1 MVLIDFK
8 KFVSLVFSALLLS
21 SCTNL
26 EDDFSKEKFINLD
39 PTNKFENN
47 KNINRIVTLTSLS
60 TDIIDKIDSNKLV
73 AIPGSSLFKEKKE
86 FDNIPRISIG
96 RTPPNLEKIVSLK
109 PDLVIG
115 TKGFHDKI
123 MGKLKDINIQT
134 VSYGLSDW
142 KSLENTIN
150 LISTKLDINNLE
162 KSNEII
168 NTHLKECVVSN
179 EQNKK
184 PNVVVLASAKPMLS
198 PNSKSWAGNLLQR
211 FGINSLTKD
220 LDSKSEFRGYVNLS
234 PEWLIKEDPDNLII
248 IQTRPGQ
255 YVDFEKSKPF
265 SNLKA
270 VKSDKVYRFNYYG
283 LINAGSL
290 ESINSACLKLRKI
303 F

>member
-1 MVLIDFK
+1 MKILNYFY
-8 KFVSLVFSALLLS
+8 FLPFLLLS
-21 SCTNL
+21 SCSLFNSNNGAIS
-26 EDDFSKEKFINLD
+26 DNNSKLLQGKSIN
-39 PTNKFENN
+39 KV
-47 KNINRIVTLTSLS
+47 ITLTSLS
-60 TDIIDKIDSNKLV
+60 TDIVSALSRDKLV
-73 AIPGSSLFKEKKE
+73 AIPGSSLFKGKIDYQKL
-86 FDNIPRISIG
+86 PRISQG

-115 TKGFHDKI
+115 TKGFHEKI
-123 MGKLKDINIQT
+123 LGKLKDINIQT
-134 VSYGLSDW
+134 ISYELSDW
-142 KSLENTIN
+142 NSLEKTIN
-150 LISTKLDINNLE
+150 LISTKLNINNLR

-168 NTHLKECVVSN
+168 NTKLKECVVVNKQN
-179 EQNKK
+179 EN
-184 PNVVVLASAKPMLS
+184 PSVVVLASTKPILS

-270 VKSDKVYRFNYYG
+270 VKSDQVYRFNYYG

>member
-86 FDNIPRISIG
+86 FDNIPRISMG

-123 MGKLKDINIQT
+123 LGKLKDINIQT
-134 VSYGLSDW
+134 ISYELSDW
-142 KSLENTIN
+142 NSLEKTIN
-150 LISTKLDINNLE
+150 LISTKLNINNLR

-168 NTHLKECVVSN
+168 NTKLKECVVVN
-179 EQNKK
+179 EQNEN
-184 PNVVVLASAKPMLS
+184 P
-198 PNSKSWAGNLLQR
+198 
-211 FGINSLTKD
+211 
-220 LDSKSEFRGYVNLS
+220 
-234 PEWLIKEDPDNLII
+234 
-248 IQTRPGQ
+248 
-255 YVDFEKSKPF
+255 VDEIRH
-265 SNLKA
+265 L
-270 VKSDKVYRFNYYG
+270 
-283 LINAGSL
+283 
-290 ESINSACLKLRKI
+290 
-303 F
+303 

>member
-1 MVLIDFK
+1 MKILNCFYLIIF
-8 KFVSLVFSALLLS
+8 LLLS
-21 SCTNL
+21 SCSSFKSNKRGIN
-26 EDDFSKEKFINLD
+26 DNNLD
-39 PTNKFENN
+39 LIKDKSINKV
-47 KNINRIVTLTSLS
+47 ITLTSLS
-60 TDIIDKIDSNKLV
+60 ADIVSKLSSEKLV
-73 AIPGSSLFKEKKE
+73 AIPGSSLFKNNDE
-86 FDNIPRISIG
+86 FVNLPRISQG

-123 MGKLKDINIQT
+123 LGKLKDINIQT
-134 VSYGLSDW
+134 VSYELSDW
-142 KSLENTIN
+142 NSLENTIN
-150 LISTKLDINNLE
+150 LISTKLGINNLG
-162 KSNEII
+162 KSNELI
-168 NTHLKECVVSN
+168 NTNLKECVIAN
-179 EQNKK
+179 EQDKK
-184 PNVVVLASAKPMLS
+184 PSVVVLASIKPILS

-234 PEWLIKEDPDNLII
+234 PEWLVKEDPDNLII

-255 YVDFEKSKPF
+255 YVDFKKSKPF

-270 VKSDKVYRFNYYG
+270 VKSDQVYRFNYYG

>member
-1 MVLIDFK
+1 MKLLKLTIGISFILCGCSEINQSSKNRAIFK
-8 KFVSLVFSALLLS
+8 AS
-21 SCTNL
+21 S
-26 EDDFSKEKFINLD
+26 
-39 PTNKFENN
+39 NKIERV
-47 KNINRIVTLTSLS
+47 ITLTSLS
-60 TDIIDKIDSNKLV
+60 TDIVNSISKNKLV
-73 AIPGSSLFKEKKE
+73 GIPGSSLFKDKIDYQKL
-86 FDNIPRISIG
+86 PRISQG

-123 MGKLKDINIQT
+123 LSKLKEINIST
-134 VSYGLSDW
+134 LSYELKDW
-142 KSLENTIN
+142 NSLENTIN
-150 LISTKLDINNLE
+150 LISNKLEINDSI

-168 NTHLKECVVSN
+168 STNLKECVVPN

-184 PNVVVLASAKPMLS
+184 PNVVVLASTKPILS

-211 FGINSLTKD
+211 FGLNSLTKD
-220 LDSKSEFRGYVNLS
+220 LDSKTQFRGYVNLS
-234 PEWLIKEDPDNLII
+234 PEWLVKEDPENLILV
-248 IQTRPGQ
+248 QTRSGQ

-270 VKSDKVYRFNYYG
+270 VKSDKIHRFNYYG

-290 ESINSACLKLRKI
+290 ESINSACLKLKEI

>member
-1 MVLIDFK
+1 MF
-8 KFVSLVFSALLLS
+8 LLLS
-21 SCTNL
+21 SCSSFESKKREVN
-26 EDDFSKEKFINLD
+26 DDFVDQIND
-39 PTNKFENN
+39 ESINKV
-47 KNINRIVTLTSLS
+47 ITLTSLS
-60 TDIIDKIDSNKLV
+60 TDIVSKISSKKLV
-73 AIPGSSLFKEKKE
+73 AIPGSSLFKNNDE
-86 FDNIPRISIG
+86 FINLPRISQG

-123 MGKLKDINIQT
+123 LGKLEDINIKT
-134 VSYGLSDW
+134 FSYELSDW
-142 KSLENTIN
+142 NSLEKTIN
-150 LISTKLDINNLE
+150 LISTRLVINDLG

-168 NTHLKECVVSN
+168 NTNLKECVVAI

-184 PNVVVLASAKPMLS
+184 PDVVVLASTKPILS
-198 PNSKSWAGNLLQR
+198 PNSKSWAGSLLQR
-211 FGINSLTKD
+211 FGLNSLTKD

-234 PEWLIKEDPDNLII
+234 PEWLVKEDPDNLII

-255 YVDFEKSKPF
+255 YDDIEKSKPF

-270 VKSDKVYRFNYYG
+270 VKSKQVYRFNYYG

>member
-1 MVLIDFK
+1 MKLLKLTIGISFILCGCSEINQSSENGEIFK
-8 KFVSLVFSALLLS
+8 DS
-21 SCTNL
+21 S
-26 EDDFSKEKFINLD
+26 
-39 PTNKFENN
+39 NKIE
-47 KNINRIVTLTSLS
+47 RVVTLTSLS
-60 TDIIDKIDSNKLV
+60 TDIVSSISRDKLV
-73 AIPGSSLFKEKKE
+73 AIPGSSLFKDKIDYQKL
-86 FDNIPRISIG
+86 PRISQG

-123 MGKLKDINIQT
+123 LSKLKEINVT
-134 VSYGLSDW
+134 TLSYELKDW
-142 KSLENTIN
+142 DSLENTIN
-150 LISTKLDINNLE
+150 LISTKLAINDSI

-168 NTHLKECVVSN
+168 NTNLKECVVPN

-290 ESINSACLKLRKI
+290 ESINSACLKLKKI

>member
-1 MVLIDFK
+1 MKILNYFYLIIF
-8 KFVSLVFSALLLS
+8 LLLS
-21 SCTNL
+21 SCSSFKSNKR
-26 EDDFSKEKFINLD
+26 EINDNNLD
-39 PTNKFENN
+39 LIKDKSINKV
-47 KNINRIVTLTSLS
+47 ITLTSLS
-60 TDIIDKIDSNKLV
+60 TDIVSNLSSEKLV
-73 AIPGSSLFKEKKE
+73 AIPGSSLFKNNDE
-86 FDNIPRISIG
+86 FVDLPRISQG

-123 MGKLKDINIQT
+123 LGRLKDINIQT
-134 VSYGLSDW
+134 VSYELSDW
-142 KSLENTIN
+142 NSLENIIN
-150 LISTKLDINNLE
+150 LTSTKLGINNLG
-162 KSNEII
+162 KSNELI
-168 NTHLKECVVSN
+168 NTNLKECVIAN
-179 EQNKK
+179 EQDKK
-184 PNVVVLASAKPMLS
+184 PTVVVLASIKPILS

-234 PEWLIKEDPDNLII
+234 PEWLVKEDPDNLII
-248 IQTRPGQ
+248 IQTRPEQ

-265 SNLKA
+265 SNLNA
-270 VKSDKVYRFNYYG
+270 VKSDQVYRFNYYG

>member
-1 MVLIDFK
+1 MKILNYFY
-8 KFVSLVFSALLLS
+8 FLPFLLLS
-21 SCTNL
+21 SCSSFNSNNGAIS
-26 EDDFSKEKFINLD
+26 DNNSKLLQGKSIN
-39 PTNKFENN
+39 KV
-47 KNINRIVTLTSLS
+47 ITLTSLS
-60 TDIIDKIDSNKLV
+60 TDIVSALSRDKLV
-73 AIPGSSLFKEKKE
+73 AIPGSSLFKGKIEYQE
-86 FDNIPRISIG
+86 LPRISQG

-123 MGKLKDINIQT
+123 LSKLKDINIQT
-134 VSYGLSDW
+134 VSYELSDW
-142 KSLENTIN
+142 NSLRNTIN
-150 LISTKLDINNLE
+150 LISTKLDINNLK

-168 NTHLKECVVSN
+168 NTKLKECVVAN
-179 EQNKK
+179 EQNEN
-184 PNVVVLASAKPMLS
+184 PSVVVLASTKPILS

-234 PEWLIKEDPDNLII
+234 PEWLVKEDPDNLII

-255 YVDFEKSKPF
+255 YVDFEKSKQF
-265 SNLKA
+265 SSLKA
-270 VKSDKVYRFNYYG
+270 VKSDQVYRFNYYG

-290 ESINSACLKLRKI
+290 ESINSACLKLREI

>member
-1 MVLIDFK
+1 MKVLNFTFGISF
-8 KFVSLVFSALLLS
+8 LLCGCSELNHS
-21 SCTNL
+21 SQ
-26 EDDFSKEKFINLD
+26 
-39 PTNKFENN
+39 NKDILNTSSS
-47 KNINRIVTLTSLS
+47 RIERVVTLTSLS
-60 TDIIDKIDSNKLV
+60 TDIVSSISKSKLV
-73 AIPGSSLFKEKKE
+73 GIPGSSLFKGKTDYQEL
-86 FDNIPRISIG
+86 PRISQG

-123 MGKLKDINIQT
+123 LSKLKEINIKT
-134 VSYGLSDW
+134 LSYELKDW
-142 KSLENTIN
+142 ESLENTIN
-150 LISTKLDINNLE
+150 LISTRLEINDSG

-168 NTHLKECVVSN
+168 NSNLKECLVFK

-184 PNVVVLASAKPMLS
+184 PDVVVLASTKPILS

-211 FGINSLTKD
+211 FGLNSLTKD

-234 PEWLIKEDPDNLII
+234 PEWLVKKDPDNLII
-248 IQTRPGQ
+248 IQTSPGQ

-270 VKSDKVYRFNYYG
+270 VKSDQVYRFKYYG

-290 ESINSACLKLRKI
+290 DSINIACLKLKKI

>member
-1 MVLIDFK
+1 MK
-8 KFVSLVFSALLLS
+8 VFNFTIGISLLLCGCTKLNQSYKNKESLKS
-21 SCTNL
+21 S
-26 EDDFSKEKFINLD
+26 S
-39 PTNKFENN
+39 NKIE
-47 KNINRIVTLTSLS
+47 RVVTLTSLS
-60 TDIIDKIDSNKLV
+60 TDIVSALSRDKLV
-73 AIPGSSLFKEKKE
+73 AIPGSSLFKGKIEYQE
-86 FDNIPRISIG
+86 LPRISQG

-115 TKGFHDKI
+115 TNGFHDKI
-123 MGKLKDINIQT
+123 LDKLKDINIQT
-134 VSYGLSDW
+134 VSYELSDW
-142 KSLENTIN
+142 NSLENTIN
-150 LISTKLDINNLE
+150 LISTKLDTNSLE
-162 KSNEII
+162 TSNEII
-168 NTHLKECVVSN
+168 NTNLKECVFAN

-184 PNVVVLASAKPMLS
+184 PNVVVLASTKPILS

-234 PEWLIKEDPDNLII
+234 PEWLVKEDPDNLII

-255 YVDFEKSKPF
+255 YADFEKSKPF

-270 VKSDKVYRFNYYG
+270 VKSDQVYRFNYYG

>member
-1 MVLIDFK
+1 MKVLNFTIGISF
-8 KFVSLVFSALLLS
+8 LLCGCGELNQS
-21 SCTNL
+21 SRN
-26 EDDFSKEKFINLD
+26 KEILNTSVKI
-39 PTNKFENN
+39 E
-47 KNINRIVTLTSLS
+47 RVVTLTSLS
-60 TDIIDKIDSNKLV
+60 TDIVSKLSSKKLV
-73 AIPGSSLFKEKKE
+73 AIPGSSLFKNNDE
-86 FDNIPRISIG
+86 FVDLPRISQG

-123 MGKLKDINIQT
+123 LGRLKDINIQT
-134 VSYGLSDW
+134 VSYELSDW
-142 KSLENTIN
+142 NSLENTIN
-150 LISTKLDINNLE
+150 LISTKLGINNFG
-162 KSNEII
+162 KSNELI
-168 NTHLKECVVSN
+168 NTNLKECVIAN
-179 EQNKK
+179 EQDKK
-184 PNVVVLASAKPMLS
+184 PSVVILASIKPILS

-234 PEWLIKEDPDNLII
+234 PEWLVKEDPDNLII
-248 IQTRPGQ
+248 IQTRPKQ

-270 VKSDKVYRFNYYG
+270 VKSDQVYRFNYYG

>member
-1 MVLIDFK
+1 MKILNYFY
-8 KFVSLVFSALLLS
+8 FLPFLLLS
-21 SCTNL
+21 SCSSFNSNNGAIS
-26 EDDFSKEKFINLD
+26 DNNSKLLQDKSIN
-39 PTNKFENN
+39 KV
-47 KNINRIVTLTSLS
+47 ITLTSLS
-60 TDIIDKIDSNKLV
+60 TDIVSALSRDKLV
-73 AIPGSSLFKEKKE
+73 AIPGSSLFKGKIDYQEL
-86 FDNIPRISIG
+86 PRISQG

-123 MGKLKDINIQT
+123 LGKLKDINIQT
-134 VSYGLSDW
+134 ISYELSDW
-142 KSLENTIN
+142 NSLENTIN
-150 LISTKLDINNLE
+150 LISTKLDINNLR

-168 NTHLKECVVSN
+168 NTKLKECVVAN
-179 EQNKK
+179 EQNEN
-184 PNVVVLASAKPMLS
+184 PSVVVLASTKPILS

-270 VKSDKVYRFNYYG
+270 VKSDQVYRFNYYG

-290 ESINSACLKLRKI
+290 ESINSACLKLREI
-303 F
+303 L